1 LLAGTRLEKYSG
13 RERDSLR
20 ERNRVKERSGRERD
34 SFWERIQVEKY
45 SGRERDSLA
54 VGIIFVHKCC
64 TLTEEI
70 MKNKFL
76 SLAIVVVAGTM
87 ALMASCE
94 DQTAKIL
101 PTDPVEIE
109 LTLKQK
115 EVVALTNRFAFDL
128 FKPVVAGEGSG
139 TNIMISPFSITSAL
153 SMTLNGAAGETFNA
167 VRSALRYD
175 GQSLEEI
182 NDTWR
187 KLVTEMVPVDE
198 RVVMEIANSV
208 WAENNF
214 PVKKDFIDA
223 LKEWYL
229 AEARNFDITDPGSV
243 DIINGWI
250 EEKTH
255 DRIQNMLSSLDRDLV
270 MLLINAV
277 YFNGKWK
284 HQFDVKNTTERPFFV
299 TPGNPVNVPVM
310 YQKQKFSMSRPEK
323 VTLVE
328 LPYGQ
333 GNYSMVVALPDEG
346 IALSEIVT
354 GLDAGKW
361 EEWMESLSYGPTE
374 VELYMPKFRYEYKR
388 KLNDDLISLGM
399 GRAFDPGTADFSRIS
414 DEEIFISFVLH
425 QTFIENKEEGTEAA
439 AATVAGFTRTSLPP
453 EPEVIDINRPFLY
466 FIRETTTGTI
476 VFMGLV
482 ADPTGV

>member
-1 LLAGTRLEKYSG
+1 
-13 RERDSLR
+13 
-20 ERNRVKERSGRERD
+20 
-34 SFWERIQVEKY
+34 
-45 SGRERDSLA
+45 
-54 VGIIFVHKCC
+54 
-64 TLTEEI
+64 
-70 MKNKFL
+70 MKNTFL
-76 SLAIVVVAGTM
+76 SLAIVMVAGTTGQM
-87 ALMASCE
+87 TSCE
-94 DQTAKIL
+94 DQPAKTL

-109 LTLKQK
+109 LTLKQRD
-115 EVVALTNRFAFDL
+115 VVASANRFAFDL
-128 FKPVVAGEGSG
+128 FKPVVAGEGTG

-153 SMTLNGAAGETFNA
+153 SMTLNGAAGETFNV
-167 VRSALRYD
+167 VRSTLRYD

-182 NDTWR
+182 NGTYR
-187 KLVTEMVPVDE
+187 RLATEMVPVDE

-214 PVKKDFIDA
+214 QVKKEFINA

-229 AEARNFDITDPGSV
+229 AEARNFDVADPGSV
-243 DIINGWI
+243 DLINGWI

-270 MLLINAV
+270 MLIINAV

-284 HQFDVKNTTERPFFV
+284 HQFDSKKTAERPFYL
-299 TPGNPVNVPVM
+299 TPGNPVQVPVM
-310 YQKQKFSMSRPEK
+310 YQTQKFAMSRPEK
-323 VTLVE
+323 MTLVE

-346 IALSEIVT
+346 IAPAEIVT

-399 GRAFDPGTADFSRIS
+399 GPAFAPGVADFSRIS

-439 AATVAGFTRTSLPP
+439 AATVIGFTRTSLPP

-466 FIRETTTGTI
+466 FIRETATGTI

-482 ADPTGV
+482 ADPSGV

>member
-1 LLAGTRLEKYSG
+1 
-13 RERDSLR
+13 
-20 ERNRVKERSGRERD
+20 
-34 SFWERIQVEKY
+34 
-45 SGRERDSLA
+45 
-54 VGIIFVHKCC
+54 
-64 TLTEEI
+64 
-70 MKNKFL
+70 MKNTFL
-76 SLAIVVVAGTM
+76 SLAIIVVAGTTGQM
-87 ALMASCE
+87 TSCE
-94 DQTAKIL
+94 DQTEKSL
-101 PTDPVEIE
+101 PADPVEIN
-109 LTLKQK
+109 LSLKQRK
-115 EVVALTNRFAFDL
+115 VVASANRFGFDL
-128 FKPVVAGEGSG
+128 FRPVVAGEETG
-139 TNIMISPFSITSAL
+139 TNIMISPFSVTSAL
-153 SMTLNGAAGETFNA
+153 SMTLNGASGETFNA

-175 GQSLEEI
+175 GQSLEEV
-182 NDTWR
+182 NETYR
-187 KLVTEMVPVDE
+187 RLVTEMVPVDE

-214 PVKKDFIDA
+214 RVKKEFMDA

-229 AEARNFDITDPGSV
+229 AEARNFDVTDPRSV

-284 HQFDVKNTTERPFFV
+284 HQFDSKKTAERPFFI
-299 TPGNPVNVPVM
+299 TPGNPVQVQSM
-310 YQKQKFSMSRPEK
+310 YQKQKFAMSRPEK
-323 VTLVE
+323 MTLVE

-333 GNYSMVVALPDEG
+333 GNYSMVVALPDEE
-346 IALSEIVT
+346 IAPSEIVT

-374 VELYMPKFRYEYKR
+374 VELYMPKFKYEYKR

-399 GRAFDPGTADFSRIS
+399 DPAFAPGIADFSRIS

-439 AATVAGFTRTSLPP
+439 AATVIGFTRTSLPP

-482 ADPTGV
+482 ADPTGE

>member
-1 LLAGTRLEKYSG
+1 
-13 RERDSLR
+13 
-20 ERNRVKERSGRERD
+20 
-34 SFWERIQVEKY
+34 
-45 SGRERDSLA
+45 
-54 VGIIFVHKCC
+54 
-64 TLTEEI
+64 
-70 MKNKFL
+70 MKSNFL
-76 SLAIVVVAGTM
+76 SLALVMVAGTTGQM
-87 ALMASCE
+87 TSCE
-94 DQTAKIL
+94 DQPAKTL

-109 LTLKQK
+109 LTLKQS
-115 EVVALTNRFAFDL
+115 EVVASANQFAFDL
-128 FKPVVAGEGSG
+128 FRPVAVGEERG

-167 VRSALRYD
+167 VRSTLRYD
-175 GQSLEEI
+175 VQSLEEI
-182 NDTWR
+182 NDTYR
-187 KLVTEMVPVDE
+187 RLATEMVPVDE
-198 RVVMEIANSV
+198 RVIIEIANSV

-214 PVKKDFIDA
+214 QVKKEFMDA
-223 LKEWYL
+223 LKDWYL
-229 AEARNFDITDPGSV
+229 AEARNFDVTDPRSV
-243 DIINGWI
+243 DLINGWI

-255 DRIQNMLSSLDRDLV
+255 DRIQNMLLSLDRDLV

-284 HQFDVKNTTERPFFV
+284 HQFDSKNTTERPFYI
-299 TPGNPVNVPVM
+299 TPGNPVQVPVM
-310 YQKQKFSMSRPEK
+310 YQKQKFAMSRTEK
-323 VTLVE
+323 MTLVE

-346 IALSEIVT
+346 IAPAEIVT

-361 EEWMESLSYGPTE
+361 EDWMESLSYGPTE
-374 VELYMPKFRYEYKR
+374 VEIYMPKFKYEYKR
-388 KLNDDLISLGM
+388 RLNDDLISLGM
-399 GRAFDPGTADFSRIS
+399 GPAFAPGIADFSRIS

-439 AATVAGFTRTSLPP
+439 AATVIGFTRTSLPP

-482 ADPTGV
+482 ADPAGV